1 MAAPKVKAPP
11 PELIAAP
18 KGAPKAKAAPTP
30 EQCAEWRDNPSLE
43 KLGLMTDAALILA
56 AKAEDKARL
65 DAHLRELR
73 SNATEEELQRLPMM
87 FEQLPT
93 RSALRARARRARRE
107 EPELTARLSASSV
120 PPSEPPSEPAGD
132 SSTPDHDHVS
142 EAGMIDLKMLLD
154 HSSTPTAPYQP
165 LPLPSQLM
173 PPPPADCQYCNR
185 GLLNG
190 NAEQYWEDHLRQQAD
205 RGAGPP
211 TDDLPDPSAKTMNAE
226 TTSTDQSTDQS
237 TPAAIHIEFF

>member
-1 MAAPKVKAPP
+1 
-11 PELIAAP
+11 
-18 KGAPKAKAAPTP
+18 
-30 EQCAEWRDNPSLE
+30 
-43 KLGLMTDAALILA
+43 MTDAVMILA

-65 DAHLRELR
+65 DAYLRELR

-93 RSALRARARRARRE
+93 RSALRARARRA
-107 EPELTARLSASSV
+107 EPELTAGLSASSV

-132 SSTPDHDHVS
+132 SSTPDHDHDHLAGWPRPWLPHLEMLLDDSSTPDHDHVS
-142 EAGMIDLKMLLD
+142 EAGMIDLKTLLD
-154 HSSTPTAPYQP
+154 DSSTPTAPYRP
-165 LPLPSQLM
+165 LPPPSHLM

-190 NAEQYWEDHLRQQAD
+190 SAEQYWEDHLRQVAD

-211 TDDLPDPSAKTMNAE
+211 ADDLPAP
-226 TTSTDQSTDQS
+226 
-237 TPAAIHIEFF
+237 IEEVTRMQDDATNLLDG